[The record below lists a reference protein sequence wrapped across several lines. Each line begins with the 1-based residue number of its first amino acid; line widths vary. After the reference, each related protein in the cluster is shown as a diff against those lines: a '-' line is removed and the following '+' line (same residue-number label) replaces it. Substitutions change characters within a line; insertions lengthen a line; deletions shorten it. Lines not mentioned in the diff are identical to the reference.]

1 MTNLS
6 AAEDAGASISVRTA
20 LVIIAAL
27 VAVRLIGIMLTPLN
41 LGPDEA
47 QYWRWGQSFEWG
59 YWSKPPL
66 IGWVIGA
73 TTSLFG
79 DAEWAVR
86 FAAPLTHGFGAVMIL
101 LLGRAMFGARVGVA
115 ASLVY
120 LLMPGVTLSS
130 AIISTDGLL
139 LPVWAAGLFMLWRLR
154 TGDGG
159 WLSALGLGAAIG
171 VGFLAKYAMIY
182 FLIGLGLVFLTDG
195 PTRRALLSLK
205 GMLALAVAAAI
216 FAPHLAW
223 NAANSFKTVSHTAD
237 NANWGAEL
245 LNPENAVKFLG
256 DQMAVFGP
264 VTYLALLAGFFAFA
278 RGPQAWWK
286 ADKER
291 FLLAFIL
298 PPLLIIL
305 LQAVISRA
313 HANWAATAYP
323 AASVLV
329 TAWLFRAKGSAWVW
343 PVLAATIG
351 LAALGIPG
359 LGIGFRLVFGLVL
372 AGLVLATGFG
382 FRFRVSGLLW
392 AAIAIHAFA
401 GALFFTAAVAPPSV
415 TEKLGLANAFKRT
428 RGWEETT
435 AVLAARASELNA
447 TAVVVDEREN
457 WHGLDYY
464 GRDGFPVPIRT
475 WRVEDG
481 AKSYAEE
488 FVLTGEDDGR
498 ALIASVRPGYRERMR
513 ADFGSFEPAGEV
525 SIDLG
530 GGKRRQFELFIASDY
545 EPVPRGETGE
555 EG

>member
-1 MTNLS
+1 MTDPS
-6 AAEDAGASISVRTA
+6 AAPEAGTSISVRSA
-20 LVIIAAL
+20 LVIIVAI
-27 VAVRLIGIMLTPLN
+27 VAVRLLGIMLTPLN

-73 TTSLFG
+73 TTSVFG

-86 FAAPLTHGFGAVMIL
+86 FAAPLTHGFGAAMIL

-115 ASLVY
+115 AGLIY

-154 TGDGG
+154 TDEGG
-159 WLSALGLGAAIG
+159 WWSALGLGAAMG
-171 VGFLAKYAMIY
+171 VGLLAKYAMIY
-182 FLIGLGLVFLTDG
+182 FLIGLGLVLLTDA
-195 PTRRALLSLK
+195 PVRRALFGLK
-205 GMLALAVAAAI
+205 GFLALAVAAAI

-237 NANWGAEL
+237 NANWGADL
-245 LNPENAVKFLG
+245 LNPENALRFVS

-264 VTYLALLAGFFAFA
+264 VTFLVLLAGLFAFG
-278 RGPQAWWK
+278 RGHRPWWK
-286 ADKER
+286 EDRER
-291 FLLAFIL
+291 FLIAFIL
-298 PPLLIIL
+298 PPLIIIL
-305 LQAVISRA
+305 VQAVISRA

-323 AASVLV
+323 AASVLI
-329 TAWLFRAKGSAWVW
+329 TAWLFRARGSAWVW
-343 PVLAATIG
+343 PVLAAIIG

-372 AGLVLATGFG
+372 AGLVLAAGFG
-382 FRFRVSGLLW
+382 FRFRLSGLLW

-401 GALFFTAAVAPPSV
+401 GALFFTAAVAPPGV

-435 AVLAARASELNA
+435 AALAAKARELDA
-447 TAVVVDEREN
+447 TAIVVDEREN

-464 GRDGFPVPIRT
+464 GREDFPVPIRT
-475 WRVEDG
+475 WRVEDA

-488 FVLTGEDDGR
+488 FVLTDRDDAR

-513 ADFGSFEPAGEV
+513 ADFESFEPVGEL

-530 GGKRRQFELFIASDY
+530 GGKRRKFDLFLASKY
-545 EPVPRGETGE
+545 KPVPRVGTGE
-555 EG
+555 E